1 MDILAYLQS
10 LLAHGGIGSFDRRMS
25 GHGMDIL
32 DLRKYQSGDAVRYIN
47 RKQTAKHGHA
57 VVNVYEDVQ
66 EAWLQCFL
74 DINYN
79 RVGIRQDPSLRTIV
93 EQFIVELLRHAQR
106 L

>member
-10 LLAHGGIGSFDRRMS
+10 LLAHGGIGSFDRRVS

-57 VVNVYEDVQ
+57 IVNIYEDVQ

-79 RVGIRQDPSLRTIV
+79 WVGIWSDPNLRTVV
-93 EQFIVELLRHAQR
+93 EQFMVELLCHAQH

>member
-1 MDILAYLQS
+1 MDIRHYLES
-10 LLAHGGIGSFDRRMS
+10 LLAHSGIGSFDRRSS

-32 DLRKYQSGDAVRYIN
+32 DLRKYQAGDAVRYIN

-57 VVNVYEDVQ
+57 IVNVYEDVQ

-79 RVGIRQDPSLRTIV
+79 RIGMWRDPNLRRIV
-93 EQFIVELLRHAQR
+93 EQFLIELLRHAHR